1 MIGRLQNS
9 TIPRDIGHRAS
20 RDQHTPHSF
29 LALSLSNLP
38 QGIKNLSS
46 GNPRNHIHSKARR
59 SSVRQF
65 LDHLFVL
72 RRVDE
77 RDDRSA
83 ILQLIHLAHSTVET
97 RRADFKQDIALRPD
111 RLALSQCYAGFLI
124 CLIGKLC
131 FRSCSSLDQHALES
145 FLQQQRCILRC
156 DCHSSLV
163 WICLADYTDREF
175 GVWGRGNGRYGF
187 GIGGQDGAVSSGD
200 NCRDSRPQLLS
211 VVPFLG
217 WTVER
222 ADMASCE
229 LLDV

>member
-1 MIGRLQNS
+1 M
-9 TIPRDIGHRAS
+9 RA
-20 RDQHTPHSF
+20 
-29 LALSLSNLP
+29 LLP
-38 QGIKNLSS
+38 QP
-46 GNPRNHIHSKARR
+46 GNFPAVLAGDWL
-59 SSVRQF
+59 VRP
-65 LDHLFVL
+65 VL
-72 RRVDE
+72 
-77 RDDRSA
+77 
-83 ILQLIHLAHSTVET
+83 
-97 RRADFKQDIALRPD
+97 
-111 RLALSQCYAGFLI
+111 G
-124 CLIGKLC
+124 C
-131 FRSCSSLDQHALES
+131 FCSCSSLDQHALES

-187 GIGGQDGAVSSGD
+187 SIGGQDGAVSSGD

-229 LLDV
+229 LLDA